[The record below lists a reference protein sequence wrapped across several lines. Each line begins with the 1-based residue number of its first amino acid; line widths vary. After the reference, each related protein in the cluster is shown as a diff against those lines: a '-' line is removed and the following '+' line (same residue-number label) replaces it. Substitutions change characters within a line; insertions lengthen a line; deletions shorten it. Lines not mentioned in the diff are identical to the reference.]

1 MSKKPS
7 TEEEKKERTKLRN
20 TLSSSETRLRNRIQ
34 DVQDQVECLK
44 LKRNAIELGSAISR
58 VVKPKSKSM
67 AKVRQELLARLPEE
81 M

>member
-7 TEEEKKERTKLRN
+7 TEEEKKERIKLRN